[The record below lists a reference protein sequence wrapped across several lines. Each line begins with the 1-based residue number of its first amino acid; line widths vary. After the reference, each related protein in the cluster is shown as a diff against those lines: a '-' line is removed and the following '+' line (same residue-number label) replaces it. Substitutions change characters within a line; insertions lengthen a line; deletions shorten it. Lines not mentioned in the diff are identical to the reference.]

1 VWHASLLGARVTSV
15 ITTFLRPLWS
25 ISEQRHNNME
35 STMYNV
41 LKDTKNIVHDV
52 TYASVLWQIIT
63 KSQSKCKD
71 NLTDNI
77 AFGGFP
83 ELVSLCT
90 VIWWKKID
98 IPVRKSN
105 IVLNQWKS
113 NLKARSMQVNQE
125 TANYLNR
132 VCSTHQ
138 EKYSN
143 QLHWICF
150 HEGACNYYVCLYLS
164 ASSLE

>member
-143 QLHWICF
+143 QLHWICLWWRSMQF
-150 HEGACNYYVCLYLS
+150 QMYAYIYLLQ
-164 ASSLE
+164 A